1 LRDFEGHRPD
11 AFRPAGRDSGSS
23 ASGAAPKVVL
33 AEAQAVE
40 NESRA
45 ATSVDVEI
53 FGEVYHVRGG
63 QDRVYLQKL
72 ASLVDRKMREI
83 GRHLPNVDAG
93 KIAILAALNLAD
105 ELLQCNQQQ
114 EGERAE
120 IMEKVAE
127 LSGELDAAL

>member
-1 LRDFEGHRPD
+1 M
-11 AFRPAGRDSGSS
+11 
-23 ASGAAPKVVL
+23 
-33 AEAQAVE
+33 E
-40 NESRA
+40 NEARA
-45 ATSVDVEI
+45 GTSVGVEI
-53 FGEVYHVRGG
+53 FGKIYHVRGG
-63 QDRVYLQKL
+63 QDPAYLQKL

-83 GRHLPNVDAG
+83 GRQLPNVEAG

-127 LSGELDAAL
+127 LKGELDAAL

>member
-1 LRDFEGHRPD
+1 MEKD
-11 AFRPAGRDSGSS
+11 
-23 ASGAAPKVVL
+23 
-33 AEAQAVE
+33 
-40 NESRA
+40 SRA

-83 GRHLPNVDAG
+83 GRHLPNVEAG

-127 LSGELDAAL
+127 LRGELDAAL

>member
-1 LRDFEGHRPD
+1 MRDFEGHRPD
-11 AFRPAGRDSGSS
+11 SFRPAGRDSGSS
-23 ASGAAPKVVL
+23 ARGAAPKVVL